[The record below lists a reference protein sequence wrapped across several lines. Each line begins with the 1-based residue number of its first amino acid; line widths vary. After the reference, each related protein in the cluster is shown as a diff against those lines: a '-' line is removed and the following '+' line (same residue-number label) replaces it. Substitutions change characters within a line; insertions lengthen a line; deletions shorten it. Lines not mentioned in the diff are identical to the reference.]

1 MKCSNCGRN
10 IPNDSNYC
18 EYCGVQVLKKTK
30 PSYGK
35 YWLIAILIFILPFY
49 FFPFVS
55 SEGSMPNSFLNT
67 SRKCAI

>member
-18 EYCGVQVLKKTK
+18 EYCGVQVVKKTK

-35 YWLIAILIFILPFY
+35 YWLIAILIFILPFLII
-49 FFPFVS
+49 
-55 SEGSMPNSFLNT
+55 FLI
-67 SRKCAI
+67 SLPMII